1 MEKFLPTMIEFL
13 EVENVELND
22 SLSSFE
28 SWDSMTVLM
37 VIDFSNSEY
46 GVTLS
51 ADEIENTETIKGLKE
66 LIESKL

>member
-1 MEKFLPTMIEFL
+1 MEKYLPTMIEFL

-37 VIDFSNSEY
+37 VIDFCDSEY

-51 ADEIENTETIKGLKE
+51 ADEIENSETINGLKE
-66 LIESKL
+66 LIESRL